1 MSKYTLEVSKTEKL
15 GTRKGDLPEDYHC
28 RCKYC
33 TKKYLGEVYDVKND
47 TYYSQLARNRYY
59 VPNKG
64 DHIAPGHWS
73 GYRWAIQ
80 RFTKRG
86 DWVFDPTVG
95 TGTAIV
101 EAVNNGRNAAG
112 IELEFHELTQKN
124 IDFQY
129 VATNKPKDMG
139 KYNFWSGGN
148 ARDLSDFL
156 QEHTADVNA
165 YRKKIKSKEPK
176 LEKEFLSLVVNGTPY
191 PTIAGISSDGYER
204 AFSRDIPDRETKV
217 RDYQV
222 EENFGAQRLNG
233 NYWPWVTQM
242 YLDCVPFMKKNA
254 KMAIVVKDL
263 VQKKE
268 AWKLH
273 EMVVD
278 RILERT
284 NDLKFHGVF
293 LQRHIPSTMWMN
305 TYPKRFPEVK
315 IPLYQTGIVLAK
327 K

>member
-1 MSKYTLEVSKTEKL
+1 MSKYTLTVSKTEKL

-47 TYYSQLARNRYY
+47 TYYSQLARNKYY

-64 DHIAPGHWS
+64 KHIAPGHWN

-80 RFTKRG
+80 RFTKKG

-101 EAVNNGRNAAG
+101 EAVNNGRNGAG

-129 VATNKPKDMG
+129 VATNKPKGMG
-139 KYNFWSGGN
+139 VYHFWPGGN
-148 ARDLSDFL
+148 ARELADFL
-156 QEHTADVNA
+156 RINDL
-165 YRKKIKSKEPK
+165 KEGS
-176 LEKEFLSLVVNGTPY
+176 LSLIINGTPY
-191 PTIAGISSDGYER
+191 PKIAGVSSDGYER

-217 RDYQV
+217 LDYQV
-222 EENFGAQRLNG
+222 AENFGAQRLKG
-233 NYWPWVTQM
+233 NYWPWVVQM
-242 YLDCVPFMKKNA
+242 YLDCIPFLKKNG
-254 KMAIVVKDL
+254 KIVIIVKDM

-268 AWKLH
+268 AFLLH
-273 EMVVD
+273 EMLAD

-284 NDLKFHGVF
+284 DELKFQAVF
-293 LQRHIPSTMWMN
+293 LQKHIPTTMFQN

-315 IPLYQTGIVLAK
+315 IPLYQTGIVLTK